1 MVHRKK
7 KTDDPS
13 ITSFAWDF
21 MFPKW
26 EMMETLLEGTEAMR
40 AAGQT
45 FLPRHSEESSD
56 NYEERLTRTTLF
68 NMTELTLDA
77 LVGKPFGNMV
87 KLNPE
92 VPEQIVTFAKD
103 IDLQG
108 NNITTFSRNWF
119 REGVAKGLAHVLVDF
134 PSITEEERAGRTLED
149 DIQDGRR
156 PYWLFIR
163 PENVI
168 FAAAENIQGREVL
181 THIRIREEI
190 IKQVG
195 FAEEVVHR
203 IRVLEPGTFA
213 VWEFVKPTRKK
224 GEWIKVEEG
233 DTGLNFIPFVTFY
246 ASRTGLMT
254 SKPPLEDL
262 AFLNV
267 RHWQS
272 TSDQI
277 NVLTVARFPMLGVAG
292 ATDQTGNTMA
302 IGPKQLLGTKDPN
315 GRFYYV
321 EHSGKAIGAGRQD
334 LEDLE
339 QMMASY
345 GAEFLKRRSGNIT
358 ATGRALDSAEAMS
371 SIQDMAIRFT
381 DAINI
386 ALDMTAAWLGIE
398 DGGTV
403 DIKTD
408 FGPDKVNSDL
418 LKTLLESRKNG
429 DLSREDFLEQLKAL
443 QILSDDFN
451 PRLNFLR
458 LMMETAA
465 AGIDSSLIMPE
476 DFFPPAK
483 SEEEEEE

>member
-1 MVHRKK
+1 MAVKK
-7 KTDDPS
+7 KADDPS
-13 ITSFAWDF
+13 VTSFAWDF

-26 EMMETLLEGTEAMR
+26 NMLETLLEGTEAMR
-40 AAGQT
+40 SAGQR
-45 FLPRHSEESSD
+45 FLPRHSEETAD
-56 NYEERLTRTTLF
+56 NYEERLACTTLF

-77 LVGKPFGNMV
+77 LVGKPFGNLV
-87 KLNPE
+87 KLNTD
-92 VPEQIVTFAKD
+92 VPEQIISFSKD

-108 NNITTFSRNWF
+108 NNLTTFSRNWF

-134 PSITEEERAGRTLED
+134 PSITDEERAGRTLAD
-149 DIQDGRR
+149 DMRERRR
-156 PYWLFIR
+156 PYWLFIK

-181 THIRIREEI
+181 VHVRIREELV
-190 IKQVG
+190 KQVG
-195 FAEEVVHR
+195 FAEEIVQR
-203 IRVLEPGTFA
+203 IRVLEPGTFT
-213 VWEFVKPTRKK
+213 VWEFVKPSRKK
-224 GEWIKVEEG
+224 GEWKKVEEG
-233 DTGLNFIPFVTFY
+233 TTGLDFIPFVTFY
-246 ASRTGLMT
+246 TNRTGLMIA
-254 SKPPLEDL
+254 KPPLEDL
-262 AFLNV
+262 AYLNV

-272 TSDQI
+272 TSDQVNI
-277 NVLTVARFPMLGVAG
+277 LTVARFPMLGVAG

-371 SIQDMAIRFT
+371 SIQDMAVRFT

-386 ALDMTAAWLGIE
+386 ALDMTAAWIGLD

-408 FGPDKVNSDL
+408 FGPNKVNSDL
-418 LKTLLESRKNG
+418 LKTILEARKNG
-429 DLSREDFLEQLKAL
+429 DLSREDFLEQLKTL

-465 AGIDSSLIMPE
+465 AGIDSSLVMPE
-476 DFFPPAK
+476 DFFTPTKDGP
-483 SEEEEEE
+483 SEEEK